1 MAEKVLKIIIF
12 LENLAAFSIEEMQ
25 GKSAEICVANAP
37 TTEACMQAQCWHI
50 YAIMIKHQLSIYTS
64 MNHSLLSLKLL
75 ALALNFL
82 DTLSEIRIKVFT
94 LLF

>member
-1 MAEKVLKIIIF
+1 
-12 LENLAAFSIEEMQ
+12 MQ

-37 TTEACMQAQCWHI
+37 TTEACMQAQHWHI
-50 YAIMIKHQLSIYTS
+50 YAIMIKHQLLIYTS

-82 DTLSEIRIKVFT
+82 DTLSDVGIKAFT